1 MSVSD
6 EAQQIARA
14 LADAFRVRSA
24 TQPEI
29 RRYGDEGDKGT
40 VDLLCCADSPMDG
53 VTAYGT
59 VRLSDHALSNAGD
72 LRVEIV
78 GAFPTALPA
87 FANVM
92 AACAFNVINDGAPLR
107 PGMIHGQAMGF
118 PDLSTTLRHVMFVPP
133 FLWGDNRPETLKLSD
148 RTVTWLMAV
157 PITDAERVYAAEH
170 GSHALEQLLERE
182 NVNILHPNRS
192 SAV

>member
-14 LADAFRVRSA
+14 LADAFRVKPA

-29 RRYGDEGDKGT
+29 RRYGDEGDKST
-40 VDLLCCADSPMDG
+40 VDLLCCADSPMEG

-92 AACAFNVINDGAPLR
+92 ATCAFNVINDGAPLR
-107 PGMIHGQAMGF
+107 PGMIHGGAMGSQELF
-118 PDLSTTLRHVMFVPP
+118 PTLRHVMFVPP
-133 FLWGDNRPETLKLSD
+133 FLWGGRPEPLTLPG
-148 RTVTWLMAV
+148 RTVAWLMAV
-157 PITDAERVYAAEH
+157 PITEAERAYAAAH
-170 GSHALEQLLERE
+170 GSNALEQLFERE
-182 NVNILHPNRS
+182 NIKVLDPNRP

>member
-6 EAQQIARA
+6 EAQQIARV
-14 LADAFRVRSA
+14 LADTFRVGPT
-24 TQPEI
+24 TQPEM
-29 RRYGDEGDKGT
+29 RRYGDAGDKGT
-40 VDLLCCADSPMDG
+40 VDLLCCADSPMEG

-59 VRLSDHALSNAGD
+59 VRLSDHALSNAGG

-87 FANVM
+87 FAKVM

-107 PGMIHGQAMGF
+107 PGMIHGHAMG
-118 PDLSTTLRHVMFVPP
+118 DLSTTLRHVMFVQP
-133 FLWGDNRPETLKLSD
+133 FLWGDDRPETLTLSD

-157 PITDAERVYAAEH
+157 PITEAERIYAVEN
-170 GSHALEQLLERE
+170 GSNALEQLLERE
-182 NVNILHPNRS
+182 NVNVLHPNRP

>member
-6 EAQQIARA
+6 EAQQIARV
-14 LADAFRVRSA
+14 LADTFRVGPT

-29 RRYGDEGDKGT
+29 RRYGDESDKST
-40 VDLLCCADSPMDG
+40 VDLLCCADSPMEG

-59 VRLSDHALSNAGD
+59 VRLSDHGLGAASD
-72 LRVEIV
+72 LRVEII

-92 AACAFNVINDGAPLR
+92 ATCAFNVINHGAPLR
-107 PGMIHGQAMGF
+107 PGMIHGQAMGLY
-118 PDLSTTLRHVMFVPP
+118 DLSTTLRHVMFVSP
-133 FLWGDNRPETLKLSD
+133 FLWGDRPETLKLPD
-148 RTVTWLMAV
+148 RTVAWLMAV
-157 PITDAERVYAAEH
+157 PITEAERLYAAEH
-170 GSHALEQLLERE
+170 GSNALEQLFERE
-182 NVNILHPNRS
+182 NINVLDPNRA